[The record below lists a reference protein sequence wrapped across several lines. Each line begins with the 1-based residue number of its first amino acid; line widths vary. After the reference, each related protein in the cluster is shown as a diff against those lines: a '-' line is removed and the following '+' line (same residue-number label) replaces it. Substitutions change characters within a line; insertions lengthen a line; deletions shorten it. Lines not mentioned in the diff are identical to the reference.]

1 MGIAAIEEMVAS
13 QAGGVDWVLVELT
26 GVADPGKYGFL
37 QTSHAV
43 YHAYEASTAPI
54 AKSFWTNEEMG
65 DLILDGVICVVDSR
79 NLEKVSY
86 SLTVDEARLARL
98 TVSMIATERGAA

>member
-1 MGIAAIEEMVAS
+1 M
-13 QAGGVDWVLVELT
+13 
-26 GVADPGKYGFL
+26 
-37 QTSHAV
+37 QTSQAV
-43 YHAYEASTAPI
+43 YHAYEASAAPI

-98 TVSMIATERGAA
+98 TALIAIGRGAA

>member
-1 MGIAAIEEMVAS
+1 
-13 QAGGVDWVLVELT
+13 
-26 GVADPGKYGFL
+26 
-37 QTSHAV
+37 
-43 YHAYEASTAPI
+43 
-54 AKSFWTNEEMG
+54 MG

-98 TVSMIATERGAA
+98 TALIAIGRGAA